1 MGVDHMTR
9 VKSKQETYVALLS
22 RRTFFFGVVSVGVVP
37 DITRQMYKTSDLN
50 FDYFLIYSGLNSIL
64 LT

>member
-37 DITRQMYKTSDLN
+37 DITRQMYKIYGTILDLG
-50 FDYFLIYSGLNSIL
+50 S
-64 LT
+64 